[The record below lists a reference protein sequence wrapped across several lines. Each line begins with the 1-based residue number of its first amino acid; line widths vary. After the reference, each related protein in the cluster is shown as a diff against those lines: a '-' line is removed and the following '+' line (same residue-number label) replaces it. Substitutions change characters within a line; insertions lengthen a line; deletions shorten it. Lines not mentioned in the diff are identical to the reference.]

1 MYMVN
6 MTLSVPQEI
15 YKEMKKYPEI
25 KWSEIARQAIIKKIK
40 DLKMLD
46 KLVSKSVLKVENIDK
61 LDEIIKAGLWE
72 RHRRTLKRGKA
83 T

>member
-1 MYMVN
+1 MVN

-46 KLVSKSVLKVENIDK
+46 KLVSKSALKVEDIDK

-72 RHRRTLKRGKA
+72 RHRRALKRG
-83 T
+83 